1 MPRLTLFKKI
11 LIITF
16 LLSLLPLMASS
27 LILFFNLE
35 TTSARLT
42 SEIGDT
48 ADIQASESLQMR
60 ASQVAESMADFLRQC
75 ESDLIFLS
83 GSQLDQATLLN
94 FYASRRGEI
103 WYRTGSASAPL
114 EIREQVPLYRSIALI
129 DKNGR
134 EKLVIRD
141 GAVVPAIKLRNV
153 AEPAR
158 TEFLTED
165 YFIRVRTQPGKIYV
179 SHLTGFHISKQD
191 QLNGADEPEH
201 ARDGKSYQGVIRLA
215 AALFD
220 ARGTFNGVVVVSLD
234 HRHLMEF
241 TQHID
246 PGHNFSTVFPS
257 YSSGNYAFMFDD
269 EGWIIT
275 HPKYWDIRGL
285 DARGQ
290 LIPPYSAS
298 SAKSD
303 IDNGRIPFNLDHAG
317 FIHPNY
323 PLVADQVRKQK
334 AGFVDTTN
342 VGGAK
347 KIMAYAPI
355 IYDSGDYARHG
366 VFGGITIG
374 FQLDQFQDAA
384 RKGSRLINL
393 QLGEHRTRSGFI
405 LLITSILAG
414 FSAWGL
420 SRGITRPLLQLT
432 EGAHKLAEGDIRS
445 RVVATSS
452 DEIGVLGRTFN
463 FMADELETR
472 KNSLL
477 ATLDELQR
485 SRMDILEERNFKT
498 SILESISS
506 AIITISP
513 AGVLTSIN
521 GVGLSFLP
529 DTAWLGE
536 MYNNVFAE
544 WPDVSAR
551 IDTVLQSSQG
561 YGREP
566 LSRLIDGEMTYY
578 DFGLF
583 PIGADAEMGLTITL
597 RNETERE
604 RLREETIRLDRLA
617 SLGKLSA
624 GIAHEVRNPLT
635 GISLL
640 LDDLHDKP
648 GFSAEDKE
656 MLSKALSEIERVE
669 RLISALLNYSS
680 PVRTSFREGDLTQL
694 VKDIL
699 LLMRRQAEKQGVT
712 LNVSYASLPQ
722 FRFDPEKIRQAL
734 INILKN
740 ALEVLESGG
749 EISIATECRDT
760 TVTVAIHDNGP
771 GIPQQDLPLIFEPFF
786 TRKGA
791 GTGLGLSITQRII
804 EEHHGSLTVESDDS
818 TGTTF
823 RIALPFDNPAD
834 LPDGVRGQEMTV
846 DVKARKLAVVR
857 LIDNLEKGDKL

>member
-1 MPRLTLFKKI
+1 MPRLTIFTKI
-11 LIITF
+11 LVITL

-27 LILFFNLE
+27 LILLFNLE
-35 TTSARLT
+35 STSTRLT
-42 SEIGDT
+42 TEISER

-60 ASQVAESMADFLRQC
+60 ASQVAESVADFLRNC
-75 ESDLIFLS
+75 ENDLVFLS
-83 GSQLDQATLLN
+83 RSRLDEATLLN
-94 FYASRRGEI
+94 FYASRRGEV
-103 WYRTGSASAPL
+103 WRRSGSVTTPL
-114 EIREQVPLYRSIALI
+114 DIREYVPLYSSIALI

-134 EKLVIRD
+134 EKLLIRD
-141 GAVVPAIKLRNV
+141 GSVVPPVELKNV
-153 AEPAR
+153 AAPAQ
-158 TEFLTED
+158 TDFLSED
-165 YFIRVRTQPGKIYV
+165 YFTRVRTQPGKIYV
-179 SHLTGFHISKQD
+179 SHLTGFHISKQE

-201 ARDGKSYQGVIRLA
+201 AFDGKTYEGVIRFA

-220 ARGTFNGVVVVSLD
+220 ARGVFSGAVVISLD

-257 YSSGNYAFMFDD
+257 YKSGNYAFMFDD

-285 DARGQ
+285 DARGT
-290 LIPPYSAS
+290 LIPPYSSTS
-298 SAKSD
+298 SRAD
-303 IDNGRIPFNLDHAG
+303 IDSGRIPFNLDHAG

-323 PLVADQVRKQK
+323 PKVAGQVRKQQ

-355 IYDSGDYARHG
+355 MYDSGDYSRHG

-384 RKGSRLINL
+384 RKGSRLINQ
-393 QLGEHRTRSGFI
+393 QLGEHRTRSGII
-405 LLITSILAG
+405 LLITSIMAG
-414 FSAWGL
+414 FSAWTL

-432 EGAHKLAEGDIRS
+432 QSAHRLAGGDIRS
-445 RVVATSS
+445 RVVVASN
-452 DEIGVLGRTFN
+452 DEIGELGRTFN

-485 SRMDILEERNFKT
+485 SRIDILDERNFKT

-513 AGVLTSIN
+513 AGELTSVN
-521 GVGLSFLP
+521 GVGQKFLS
-529 DTAWLGE
+529 DTAAPGSRHHD
-536 MYNNVFAE
+536 VFAA
-544 WPDVSAR
+544 WPDVCSR
-551 IDTVLQSSQG
+551 IDAVLETKEG
-561 YGREP
+561 YGRVP
-566 LSRLIDGEMTYY
+566 VRRLVNGEMTYY

-583 PIGADAEMGLTITL
+583 PIGSNAEMGLTVTL

-656 MLSKALSEIERVE
+656 MLSKALQEIERVE
-669 RLISALLNYSS
+669 RLVSALLNYSA
-680 PVRTSFREGDLTQL
+680 PVRTTFREGDLTSL
-694 VKDIL
+694 IKDIL
-699 LLMRRQAEKQGVT
+699 LLMRRQAEQQGVT
-712 LNVSYASLPQ
+712 IDTAYAPLPL

-740 ALEVLESGG
+740 ALEMLENGG
-749 EISIATECRDT
+749 GITITTACSDT
-760 TVTVAIHDNGP
+760 AVTIAIHDDGP
-771 GIPQQDLPLIFEPFF
+771 GIAHQDLPLIFEPFF

-804 EEHHGSLTVESDDS
+804 EEHHGTLNVESDGKS
-818 TGTTF
+818 GTTF
-823 RIALPFDNPAD
+823 RITLPLGNQP
-834 LPDGVRGQEMTV
+834 E
-846 DVKARKLAVVR
+846 
-857 LIDNLEKGDKL
+857 

>member
-11 LIITF
+11 LVITL
-16 LLSLLPLMASS
+16 LLSLLPLIASS
-27 LILFFNLE
+27 LILFLNLE
-35 TTSARLT
+35 STITRLT
-42 SEIGDT
+42 SEIGDK
-48 ADIQASESLQMR
+48 AHIQASESLQMR
-60 ASQVAESMADFLRQC
+60 ASQVAESVADFLLQC
-75 ESDLIFLS
+75 ENDLIFLS
-83 GSQLDQATLLN
+83 RSQLDRATLLN

-103 WYRTGSASAPL
+103 WYRTGSKSAPL
-114 EIREQVPLYRSIALI
+114 EIREQVPLYCSIALI
-129 DKNGR
+129 DKTGQ

-141 GAVVPAIKLRNV
+141 SVVVPESELKNISD
-153 AEPAR
+153 PAR
-158 TEFLTED
+158 TEFLAED
-165 YFIRVRTQPGKIYV
+165 YFRRVRTQPGKIYV
-179 SHLTGFHISKQD
+179 SHVTGFHISKQD
-191 QLNGADEPEH
+191 QLNGADEPEN
-201 ARDGKSYQGVIRLA
+201 AIDGKSYQGVIRFA

-220 ARGTFNGVVVVSLD
+220 NRGAFNGMVVVSLD

-246 PGHNFSTVFPS
+246 PGHNFSTLFPS
-257 YSSGNYAFMFDD
+257 YKSGNYAFMFDD

-285 DARGQ
+285 DSSGH

-298 SAKSD
+298 SSKSD
-303 IDNGRIPFNLDHAG
+303 IDSGRIPFNLDHAG

-323 PLVADQVRKQK
+323 PRVADQIRKQK

-342 VGGAK
+342 VGGEK

-355 IYDSGDYARHG
+355 IYDSGDYSRHG
-366 VFGGITIG
+366 IFGGITIG

-384 RKGSRLINL
+384 RKGSRLVNQ
-393 QLGEHRTRSGFI
+393 QLGEHRTRSGII

-432 EGAHKLAEGDIRS
+432 EGAHKLAEGDIHS
-445 RVVATSS
+445 RVAVTST
-452 DEIGVLGRTFN
+452 DEVGELGRTFN

-477 ATLDELQR
+477 TTLDELQR
-485 SRMDILEERNFKT
+485 SRIDILDERNFKT

-513 AGVLTSIN
+513 DGVMTSIN
-521 GVGLSFLP
+521 GVGSKLFS
-529 DTAWLGE
+529 DTDCLGKE
-536 MYNNVFAE
+536 YREAFAA
-544 WPDVSAR
+544 WPDVCAR
-551 IDTVLQSSQG
+551 IETALNTKHG
-561 YGREP
+561 YGRAP
-566 LSRLIDGEMTYY
+566 LSRQIDGEMTYY
-578 DFGLF
+578 DVGLF
-583 PIGADAEMGLTITL
+583 PIGNNAEMGLTVTL

-604 RLREETIRLDRLA
+604 CLREETVRLDRLA

-648 GFSAEDKE
+648 GFSSEDKG
-656 MLSKALSEIERVE
+656 MLSRALSEIERVE

-680 PVRTSFREGDLTQL
+680 PVRTSFREGDLIQIL
-694 VKDIL
+694 KDIL
-699 LLMRRQAEKQGVT
+699 LLMQRQAEKKGITV
-712 LNVSYASLPQ
+712 NVSYAQLPQ
-722 FRFDPEKIRQAL
+722 FRFDPEKVRQAL

-749 EISIATECRDT
+749 VITISTEYNDT
-760 TVTVAIHDNGP
+760 AVTVAIHDNGP
-771 GIPQQDLPLIFEPFF
+771 GIREQDLPLIFEPFF

-804 EEHHGSLTVESDDS
+804 EEHHGTLTVESDYH

-823 RIALPFDNPAD
+823 RISLPLDNV
-834 LPDGVRGQEMTV
+834 LS
-846 DVKARKLAVVR
+846 
-857 LIDNLEKGDKL
+857 

>member
-1 MPRLTLFKKI
+1 MKYNQEIASVGAGMPRFTLFKKI
-11 LIITF
+11 LVITL
-16 LLSLLPLMASS
+16 LLSLLPLIASS

-35 TTSARLT
+35 ATSARLT

-48 ADIQASESLQMR
+48 ADIQASETLQMR
-60 ASQVAESMADFLRQC
+60 ASQVAENVADFLRQC
-75 ESDLIFLS
+75 ESDLVFLS
-83 GSQLDQATLLN
+83 RSQLDQATLLN

-103 WYRTGSASAPL
+103 WYRTGNRSAPL

-141 GAVVPAIKLRNV
+141 GVAVPAAALKNV
-153 AEPAR
+153 SQPGG
-158 TEFLTED
+158 TEFPAEE
-165 YFIRVRTQPGKIYV
+165 YFTRVRTEPGKLYV
-179 SHLTGFHISKQD
+179 SRLTGYHISKQD
-191 QLNGADEPEH
+191 QLNGANEPEY
-201 ARDGKSYQGVIRLA
+201 AFGGKSYEGVIRFA

-220 ARGTFNGVVVVSLD
+220 DRGAFNGVVVVSLD

-246 PGHNFSTVFPS
+246 PGRNFSTVFPS
-257 YSSGNYAFMFDD
+257 YKSGNYAFMFDD

-285 DARGQ
+285 DADGR
-290 LIPPYSAS
+290 LVPPYSAS
-298 SAKSD
+298 SSRAD
-303 IDNGRIPFNLDHAG
+303 IESGRIPFNLDHAG
-317 FIHPNY
+317 FIHHNY
-323 PLVADQVRKQK
+323 PKVADQVRKLA

-355 IYDSGDYARHG
+355 HYDRGAYARHG
-366 VFGGITIG
+366 IFGGITIG

-384 RKGSRLINL
+384 RKGSRLINQ
-393 QLGEHRTRSGFI
+393 QLGAHRTRSGVI
-405 LLITSILAG
+405 LLITSLLAG
-414 FSAWGL
+414 FSAWAL

-432 EGAHKLAEGDIRS
+432 EGAHKLAGGDIRS
-445 RVVATSS
+445 RVPVTSV
-452 DEIGVLGRTFN
+452 DEIGELARTFN
-463 FMADELETR
+463 FMADELEIR

-477 ATLDELQR
+477 ATLVELER
-485 SRMDILEERNFKT
+485 SRIDILDERNFKA

-513 AGVLTSIN
+513 DGHLTSIN
-521 GVGLSFLP
+521 GVGQEFLS
-529 DTAWLGE
+529 DWVSMGME
-536 MYNNVFAE
+536 YHDVFAE

-551 IDTVLQSSQG
+551 IEAVLRAKQG

-566 LSRLIDGEMTYY
+566 LVRQKDGERTYY
-578 DFGLF
+578 DIGIF
-583 PIGADAEMGLTITL
+583 PIGSGIDMGLTVTL

-604 RLREETIRLDRLA
+604 RLREETVRLDRLA

-648 GFSAEDKE
+648 GFNVEDKE
-656 MLSKALSEIERVE
+656 MLSKALAEIERVE
-669 RLISALLNYSS
+669 RLVSALLNYSS
-680 PVRTSFREGDLTQL
+680 PVRSDFREGDLITL

-699 LLMRRQAEKQGVT
+699 LLMRRQAEKQGVVM
-712 LNVSYASLPQ
+712 NFEHAPLPQ

-740 ALEVLESGG
+740 ALEVLGSGG
-749 EISIATECRDT
+749 IITITAGCHDT
-760 TVTVAIHDNGP
+760 TVTVAVHDNGP
-771 GIPQQDLPLIFEPFF
+771 GISEQDLPLIFEPFF

-791 GTGLGLSITQRII
+791 GTGLGLSITQRIV
-804 EEHHGSLTVESDDS
+804 EEHHGTLTVESNDKS
-818 TGTTF
+818 GTTF
-823 RIALPFDNPAD
+823 RIALPLDNRP
-834 LPDGVRGQEMTV
+834 V
-846 DVKARKLAVVR
+846 
-857 LIDNLEKGDKL
+857 

>member
-11 LIITF
+11 LVITL

-42 SEIGDT
+42 SEIGGT

-60 ASQVAESMADFLRQC
+60 ATQVADNVADFLSQC
-75 ESDLIFLS
+75 ENDLIFLS
-83 GSQLDQATLLN
+83 RSQLDQATLLN

-103 WYRTGSASAPL
+103 WYRTGSAPPPL
-114 EIREQVPLYRSIALI
+114 ETREQVPLYRSIALI
-129 DKNGR
+129 DKTGR

-141 GAVVPAIKLRNV
+141 GAAVPASELKDV
-153 AEPAR
+153 SDPAG
-158 TEFLTED
+158 TKFLTED
-165 YFIRVRTQPGKIYV
+165 YFTRVRMQPGKIYV

-201 ARDGKSYQGVIRLA
+201 ALDGKSYQGVIRFA

-220 ARGTFNGVVVVSLD
+220 ARGSFNGVVVVSLD

-246 PGHNFSTVFPS
+246 PGHNFYTVFPS
-257 YSSGNYAFMFDD
+257 YKSGNYAFMFDD
-269 EGWIIT
+269 GGWIIT

-285 DARGQ
+285 DAGGK
-290 LIPPYSAS
+290 LIPPYSES
-298 SAKSD
+298 SRKSD
-303 IDNGRIPFNLDHAG
+303 IDSGRIPFNLDHAG
-317 FIHPNY
+317 FVHANY
-323 PLVADQVRKQK
+323 PRVADQVRKLK

-374 FQLDQFQDAA
+374 FQLNQFQDTA
-384 RKGSRLINL
+384 RKGSRLINQ
-393 QLGEHRTRSGFI
+393 QLGKHRTRSGVI
-405 LLITSILAG
+405 LLITALLAG

-432 EGAHKLAEGDIRS
+432 EGAHKLAGGDIRS
-445 RVVATSS
+445 RVPVTST
-452 DEIGVLGRTFN
+452 DEIGELGRTFN

-477 ATLDELQR
+477 ATLDQLQR
-485 SRMDILEERNFKT
+485 SQIDILDERNFKT

-513 AGVLTSIN
+513 AGILTSVN
-521 GVGLSFLP
+521 GVGLKLLS
-529 DTAWLGE
+529 DADCLGRE
-536 MYNNVFAE
+536 YHEAFAA
-544 WPDVSAR
+544 WPDVCAR
-551 IDTVLQSSQG
+551 IEVVLQSKQG

-566 LSRLIDGEMTYY
+566 LSRQIEGEMTYY
-578 DFGLF
+578 DIGLF
-583 PIGADAEMGLTITL
+583 PIGTDAERGLTVTL

-604 RLREETIRLDRLA
+604 CLREETVRLDRLA

-648 GFSAEDKE
+648 GFNAEDKE

-680 PVRTSFREGDLTQL
+680 PVRTAFRDGDLTQIL
-694 VKDIL
+694 KDIL
-699 LLMRRQAEKQGVT
+699 LLMRREAEKRGVAM
-712 LNVSYASLPQ
+712 NVSYVPLPQ

-740 ALEVLESGG
+740 ALEVLDSGG
-749 EISIATECRDT
+749 VVTIVTGCSDT
-760 TVTVAIHDNGP
+760 TVTVAIHDNGT
-771 GIPQQDLPLIFEPFF
+771 GIDPQDLPLIFEPFF

-804 EEHHGSLTVESDDS
+804 EEHHGTLTVESDGS
-818 TGTTF
+818 SGTTF
-823 RIALPFDNPAD
+823 RIALPLDN
-834 LPDGVRGQEMTV
+834 QHQNTV
-846 DVKARKLAVVR
+846 TAA
-857 LIDNLEKGDKL
+857 

>member
-1 MPRLTLFKKI
+1 MTRPTLFKKI
-11 LIITF
+11 LVITL
-16 LLSLLPLMASS
+16 LLSLLPLIASS

-35 TTSARLT
+35 STSARLT
-42 SEIGDT
+42 SEIGGT

-60 ASQVAESMADFLRQC
+60 ATQVAENVADFLRQC

-83 GSQLDQATLLN
+83 SSQLDRATLLN
-94 FYASRRGEI
+94 FYASRRGDV
-103 WYRTGSASAPL
+103 WYRTGSSSTPL
-114 EIREQVPLYRSIALI
+114 ETREQVPLYRSIALI

-134 EKLVIRD
+134 EKLVIKS
-141 GAVVPAIKLRNV
+141 GAFVPAAELRDV
-153 AEPAR
+153 SDPAR

-165 YFIRVRTQPGKIYV
+165 YFTRVRTQPGKIYV
-179 SHLTGFHISKQD
+179 SHLTGFHVSKQD

-201 ARDGKSYQGVIRLA
+201 ALDGKSYQGVIRFA

-220 ARGTFNGVVVVSLD
+220 ARGSFNGVVVVSLD

-246 PGHNFSTVFPS
+246 PGRNFSTLFPS
-257 YSSGNYAFMFDD
+257 YKSGNYAFMFDD

-285 DARGQ
+285 DVHGR
-290 LIPPYSAS
+290 LIQPYSETS
-298 SAKSD
+298 SKPD
-303 IDNGRIPFNLDHAG
+303 IESGRIPFNLDHAG

-323 PLVADQVRKQK
+323 PRVAHQVRKRTS
-334 AGFVDTTN
+334 GFVDTTN

-355 IYDSGDYARHG
+355 LYNSGDYARHG

-384 RKGSRLINL
+384 RKGSRLINQ
-393 QLGEHRTRSGFI
+393 QLGEHRTRSGII

-414 FSAWGL
+414 FSAWTL
-420 SRGITRPLLQLT
+420 SRGITHPLLQLT
-432 EGAHKLAEGDIRS
+432 ESAKKLAGGDIGS
-445 RVVATSS
+445 RVDVTSD
-452 DEIGVLGRTFN
+452 DEIGELGRTFN

-477 ATLDELQR
+477 STLDQLQR
-485 SRMDILEERNFKT
+485 SRIDILDERNFKA

-513 AGVLTSIN
+513 AGLLTSIN
-521 GVGLSFLP
+521 GVGQKFLS
-529 DTAWLGE
+529 DRVSLGME
-536 MYNNVFAE
+536 YHEVFAA

-551 IDTVLQSSQG
+551 IEAVLHAKQG

-566 LSRLIDGEMTYY
+566 LSRQIDGEISYY
-578 DFGLF
+578 DVGLF
-583 PIGADAEMGLTITL
+583 PIGTDAEMGLTVTL

-604 RLREETIRLDRLA
+604 RLREETVRLDRLA

-648 GFSAEDKE
+648 GFNANDKE
-656 MLSKALSEIERVE
+656 MLSKALAEIERVE
-669 RLISALLNYSS
+669 RLVSALLNYSS
-680 PVRTSFREGDLTQL
+680 PVRTAFREGDLTQL
-694 VKDIL
+694 VNDIL

-712 LNVSYASLPQ
+712 LDVSGGPLPQ

-749 EISIATECRDT
+749 IITITTGCSDT
-760 TVTVAIHDNGP
+760 TVTIIIHDNGH

-804 EEHHGSLTVESDDS
+804 EEHHGILTVESDS
-818 TGTTF
+818 YNGTTF
-823 RIALPFDNPAD
+823 RITLPLDNR
-834 LPDGVRGQEMTV
+834 PD
-846 DVKARKLAVVR
+846 
-857 LIDNLEKGDKL
+857 

>member
-11 LIITF
+11 LVITL

-27 LILFFNLE
+27 LILFLNFE
-35 TTSARLT
+35 TTSTRLT

-48 ADIQASESLQMR
+48 AYMQASESLQMR

-75 ESDLIFLS
+75 ESDLVFLS
-83 GSQLDQATLLN
+83 RSQLDQVTLLN
-94 FYASRRGEI
+94 FYDSRRGEI
-103 WYRTGSASAPL
+103 WYRDGSRATTP
-114 EIREQVPLYRSIALI
+114 ETRELVPLYRSIAMV
-129 DKNGR
+129 DRNGM

-141 GAVVPAIKLRNV
+141 GAIVPAKELRNV
-153 AEPAR
+153 ADPAR

-165 YFIRVRTQPGKIYV
+165 YFSRVRSQPGKIYV

-201 ARDGKSYQGVIRLA
+201 AVAGKSYRGIIRFA

-220 ARGTFNGVVVVSLD
+220 ARGSFNGMVVISLD

-246 PGHNFSTVFPS
+246 PGHNFYTPFPS
-257 YSSGNYAFMFDD
+257 YKSGNYAFMFDD

-285 DARGQ
+285 DAGGR
-290 LIPPYSAS
+290 LTPPYAKT

-303 IDNGRIPFNLDHAG
+303 IESGRIPFNLDYAG

-323 PLVADQVRKQK
+323 PRVANQVRKRNT
-334 AGFVDTTN
+334 GFVDTTN

-355 IYDSGDYARHG
+355 IYDSGDYSRHG

-384 RKGSRLINL
+384 RKGSRLINQ
-393 QLGEHRTRSGFI
+393 QLGEHRTRSGVI
-405 LLITSILAG
+405 LLITSLLAAL
-414 FSAWGL
+414 SAWGL

-432 EGAHKLAEGDIRS
+432 EGAHKLAGGDISS
-445 RVVATSS
+445 RVPVTSS
-452 DEIGVLGRTFN
+452 DEIGELGRTFN
-463 FMADELETR
+463 FMADELEIR

-485 SRMDILEERNFKT
+485 SRVDILDERNFKT

-513 AGVLTSIN
+513 AGRLTSVN
-521 GVGLSFLP
+521 GVGQQYLS
-529 DTAWLGE
+529 DAVSLGME
-536 MYNNVFAE
+536 YHEVFAA
-544 WPDVSAR
+544 WPDVCAR
-551 IDTVLQSSQG
+551 IEAVLQSKHG

-566 LSRLIDGEMTYY
+566 LNRQINGESTYY
-578 DFGLF
+578 DVGIF
-583 PIGADAEMGLTITL
+583 PIGADDEMGLTVTL

-604 RLREETIRLDRLA
+604 HLREETVRLDRLA

-648 GFSAEDKE
+648 GFSAGDKE

-680 PVRTSFREGDLTQL
+680 PVRTAFREGDLTQIL
-694 VKDIL
+694 KDIL
-699 LLMRRQAEKQGVT
+699 LLMRRQAEKQGVD
-712 LNVSYASLPQ
+712 LKVSYAELPK

-740 ALEVLESGG
+740 ALEVLDSGG
-749 EISIATECRDT
+749 IITITTGCHDK
-760 TVTVAIHDNGP
+760 TVTVSIHDNGP
-771 GIPQQDLPLIFEPFF
+771 GIPQKDLPLIFEPYF

-804 EEHHGSLTVESDDS
+804 EEHHGTLFVESDS
-818 TGTTF
+818 LAGTTF
-823 RIALPFDNPAD
+823 RIALPLDNRP
-834 LPDGVRGQEMTV
+834 V
-846 DVKARKLAVVR
+846 
-857 LIDNLEKGDKL
+857 

>member
-11 LIITF
+11 LVITL
-16 LLSLLPLMASS
+16 LLSLIPLMASS

-35 TTSARLT
+35 ATGARLT
-42 SEIGDT
+42 SEISDT

-60 ASQVAESMADFLRQC
+60 AAQVAEGVADFLRSC

-83 GSQLDQATLLN
+83 RSQMDQATLLN
-94 FYASRRGEI
+94 FYSSRRGEI
-103 WYRTGSASAPL
+103 WHKTGTASAPV
-114 EIREQVPLYRSIALI
+114 ETREYVPLYRSIALI
-129 DKNGR
+129 DKHGW
-134 EKLVIRD
+134 ESLVIRD
-141 GAVVPAIKLRNV
+141 GATVPAAELRNV
-153 AEPAR
+153 SDPAR

-165 YFIRVRTQPGKIYV
+165 YFTRVRTQQGKIYV
-179 SHLTGFHISKQD
+179 SHLTGFHVSMQE
-191 QLNGADEPEH
+191 QLNGAGDPEH
-201 ARDGKSYQGVIRLA
+201 AFEGKSYQGVIRFA

-234 HRHLMEF
+234 HRHLMEY

-257 YSSGNYAFMFDD
+257 YKSGNYAFMFDD

-285 DARGQ
+285 DSAGN
-290 LIPPYSAS
+290 LIPPYSKNS
-298 SAKSD
+298 LESD
-303 IDNGRIPFNLDHAG
+303 IASGRIPFNLDHAG
-317 FIHPNY
+317 FIDPNY
-323 PLVADQVRKQK
+323 PKAADEVRKQK

-355 IYDSGDYARHG
+355 MYNSGDYSLHG

-374 FQLDQFQDAA
+374 YQLDQFQDAA

-393 QLGEHRTRSGFI
+393 QLGEHRKRSGFI

-420 SRGITRPLLQLT
+420 SRGITSPLLQLT
-432 EGAHKLAEGDIRS
+432 ESARKLAAGDIHS
-445 RVVATSS
+445 RVTVTSA
-452 DEIGVLGRTFN
+452 DEIGELGRTFN
-463 FMADELETR
+463 VMADELETR
-472 KNSLL
+472 KNNLL
-477 ATLDELQR
+477 ATLDELKR
-485 SRMDILEERNFKT
+485 SRSDIIDERNFKT
-498 SILESISS
+498 GVLESITS
-506 AIITISP
+506 AIFTISP
-513 AGVLTSIN
+513 EGYLTSIN
-521 GVGLSFLP
+521 AVGRILISDSTCF
-529 DTAWLGE
+529 DKE
-536 MYNNVFAE
+536 YHEVFAE
-544 WPDVSAR
+544 WPDVCNQ
-551 IDTVLQSSQG
+551 IDMALGMTTG
-561 YGREP
+561 YGRFFIIRQSNGKTE
-566 LSRLIDGEMTYY
+566 YY

-583 PIGADAEMGLTITL
+583 PIGTDAEMGLTITL

-604 RLREETIRLDRLA
+604 TLREETIRLDRLA

-648 GFSAEDKE
+648 GFSAEDRE

-680 PVRTSFREGDLTQL
+680 PVRTTFREGDLTL
-694 VKDIL
+694 VLKDIL
-699 LLMRRQAEKQGVT
+699 LFMRRHAEEQGVT
-712 LNVSYASLPQ
+712 MKVSYAPLPQ
-722 FRFDPEKIRQAL
+722 FRFDPEKIRQAV

-749 EISIATECRDT
+749 VITIATGCHDT
-760 TVTVAIHDNGP
+760 TVTIAINDNGP
-771 GIPQQDLPLIFEPFF
+771 GIREQDLPLIFEPFF

-804 EEHHGSLTVESDDS
+804 EEHRGTLTVESDGT

-823 RIALPFDNPAD
+823 RITLP
-834 LPDGVRGQEMTV
+834 
-846 DVKARKLAVVR
+846 
-857 LIDNLEKGDKL
+857 LEITSS

>member
-1 MPRLTLFKKI
+1 MPRSTLFKKI
-11 LIITF
+11 LVITL

-35 TTSARLT
+35 STSARLT
-42 SEIGDT
+42 SDIGDR

-60 ASQVAESMADFLRQC
+60 ASQVAENVADFLRNC
-75 ESDLIFLS
+75 ENDLIFLS
-83 GSQLDQATLLN
+83 RSQLDQATLLN

-114 EIREQVPLYRSIALI
+114 EIREQLPLYRSIALI

-141 GAVVPAIKLRNV
+141 GAVAPAAELRNV
-153 AEPAR
+153 SNPAR

-165 YFIRVRTQPGKIYV
+165 YFTRVRTQPGKIFV
-179 SHLTGFHISKQD
+179 SHLTGFHVSKQD

-201 ARDGKSYQGVIRLA
+201 SFDGKSYQGVIRFA

-220 ARGTFNGVVVVSLD
+220 VRGTFNGVVVVSLD

-246 PGHNFSTVFPS
+246 PGHSFSTLFPS
-257 YSSGNYAFMFDD
+257 YKSGNYAFMFDD

-285 DARGQ
+285 DAHGK
-290 LIPPYSAS
+290 LIPPYSDS
-298 SAKSD
+298 SLKSD
-303 IDNGRIPFNLDHAG
+303 VESGRIPFNLDHAG

-323 PLVADQVRKQK
+323 PRVAEMVKK
-334 AGFVDTTN
+334 KHGGFVDTTN

-355 IYDSGDYARHG
+355 LYDSGDYARHG

-374 FQLDQFQDAA
+374 SRLDQFQDSA
-384 RKGSRLINL
+384 RTGSRLINQ
-393 QLGEHRTRSGFI
+393 QLGEHRSRSGVI

-414 FSAWGL
+414 LSAWGL

-432 EGAHKLAEGDIRS
+432 EGAHKLAGGDISS
-445 RVVATSS
+445 RVTITAT
-452 DEIGVLGRTFN
+452 DEIGELGRTFN

-477 ATLDELQR
+477 TTLDELQR
-485 SRMDILEERNFKT
+485 SRIDILKERNFKT
-498 SILESISS
+498 SVLESISS

-521 GVGLSFLP
+521 GVGQQFLS
-529 DTAWLGE
+529 DTASLGTE
-536 MYNNVFAE
+536 YHQLFAA
-544 WPDVSAR
+544 WPDVCTR
-551 IDTVLQSSQG
+551 IDKVLRSKTG
-561 YGREP
+561 YGRVP
-566 LSRLIDGEMTYY
+566 ITRQIDGEMTYY

-583 PIGADAEMGLTITL
+583 PIGSDAGMGLTVTL

-604 RLREETIRLDRLA
+604 RLREETVRLDRLA

-648 GFSAEDKE
+648 GFCAEDKE
-656 MLSKALSEIERVE
+656 MLSRALSEIERVE
-669 RLISALLNYSS
+669 RLISALLNYST
-680 PVRTSFREGDLTQL
+680 PVRTAFREGDLTGL
-694 VKDIL
+694 LNDIL
-699 LLMRRQAEKQGVT
+699 LLMRRQAEKQGVI
-712 LNVSYASLPQ
+712 LNVAAAALPQ
-722 FRFDPEKIRQAL
+722 FSFDPEKIRQAV

-740 ALEVLESGG
+740 ALEVLEPGG
-749 EISIATECRDT
+749 VITITTECSDAA
-760 TVTVAIHDNGP
+760 VTLAIHDNGP
-771 GIPQQDLPLIFEPFF
+771 GIQQQDLPLIFEPFF

-791 GTGLGLSITQRII
+791 GTGLGLSITQNII
-804 EEHHGSLTVESDDS
+804 EEHHGSLTVESDGT
-818 TGTTF
+818 TGSTF
-823 RIALPFDNPAD
+823 RITLPRDN
-834 LPDGVRGQEMTV
+834 RQ
-846 DVKARKLAVVR
+846 
-857 LIDNLEKGDKL
+857 N

>member
-11 LIITF
+11 LIMTL
-16 LLSLLPLMASS
+16 LLSLLPLIASS

-35 TTSARLT
+35 KTSARLT
-42 SEIGDT
+42 SEIGGT
-48 ADIQASESLQMR
+48 ADMQASESLQMR
-60 ASQVAESMADFLRQC
+60 ASQVAENVADFLRQC

-83 GSQLDQATLLN
+83 RSQLDQATLLN

-103 WYRTGSASAPL
+103 WFRSGSAAAPH

-129 DKNGR
+129 DKYGQ
-134 EKLVIRD
+134 EKMVIKD
-141 GAVVPAIKLRNV
+141 SAVLPTAELKNV
-153 AEPAR
+153 ANPAG

-165 YFIRVRTQPGKIYV
+165 YFSKVRSQPGKIYV
-179 SHLTGFHISKQD
+179 SRLTGFHISKQD

-201 ARDGKSYQGVIRLA
+201 ALDGKTYQGVIRFA

-220 ARGTFNGVVVVSLD
+220 ARGSFNGVVVVSLD

-257 YSSGNYAFMFDD
+257 YKSGNYSFMFDD

-285 DARGQ
+285 DSYGH
-290 LIPPYSAS
+290 LIPPYSKS
-298 SAKSD
+298 STEAD
-303 IDNGRIPFNLDHAG
+303 INSGRIPYNLDHAG

-323 PLVADQVRKQK
+323 PRVADEVRKQK
-334 AGFVDTTN
+334 SGFVDATN

-374 FQLDQFQDAA
+374 FQLNQFQDVA

-393 QLGEHRTRSGFI
+393 QLGQHRKRSGII
-405 LLITSILAG
+405 LLITSLLAG
-414 FSAWGL
+414 LSAWGL

-432 EGAHKLAEGDIRS
+432 EGAHKLAEGDAHS
-445 RVVATSS
+445 RVAVTSG
-452 DEIGVLGRTFN
+452 DEVGELGRTFN
-463 FMADELETR
+463 VMADELETR

-485 SRMDILEERNFKT
+485 SRIDILAERNFKT
-498 SILESISS
+498 SVLESISS

-513 AGVLTSIN
+513 TGALTSIN
-521 GVGLSFLP
+521 GVGLKFLS
-529 DTAWLGE
+529 DAATLGME
-536 MYNNVFAE
+536 YHDLFSA
-544 WPDVSAR
+544 WPDVCERVETAL
-551 IDTVLQSSQG
+551 TTQQG
-561 YGREP
+561 YGRKP
-566 LSRLIDGEMTYY
+566 LVRQMDGETTYY

-583 PIGADAEMGLTITL
+583 PIGSGGEMGVTVTL

-648 GFSAEDKE
+648 GFSPEDKD
-656 MLSKALSEIERVE
+656 MLSRALAEIERVE

-680 PVRTSFREGDLTQL
+680 PVRTAFREGDLTQIL
-694 VKDIL
+694 KDIL
-699 LLMRRQAEKQGVT
+699 LLMRRQAEKQGVV
-712 LNVSYASLPQ
+712 LNVSLEPLPH

-749 EISIATECRDT
+749 IITITTEYHT
-760 TVTVAIHDNGP
+760 TAVMVAISDNGP
-771 GIPQQDLPLIFEPFF
+771 GIPPEDLPLIFEPFF

-804 EEHHGSLTVESDDS
+804 EEHHGALNVESDGS

-823 RIALPFDNPAD
+823 RINLPLDNRPA
-834 LPDGVRGQEMTV
+834 
-846 DVKARKLAVVR
+846 
-857 LIDNLEKGDKL
+857 

>member
-1 MPRLTLFKKI
+1 MPRLTLFKKF
-11 LIITF
+11 LVITL
-16 LLSLLPLMASS
+16 LLSLLPLIASS

-35 TTSARLT
+35 STSARLT
-42 SEIGDT
+42 SEIGGT

-60 ASQVAESMADFLRQC
+60 ATQVAKSMADFLRQC

-83 GSQLDQATLLN
+83 SSQLDQATLLN

-103 WYRTGSASAPL
+103 WYRTGSSSPPHEA
-114 EIREQVPLYRSIALI
+114 REQVPLYRSVALI
-129 DKNGR
+129 DKHGR

-141 GAVVPAIKLRNV
+141 GAVVPAAELRDV
-153 AEPAR
+153 SDPSR

-165 YFIRVRTQPGKIYV
+165 YFTRVRTQPGKIYV
-179 SHLTGFHISKQD
+179 SRLTGFHISKQE

-201 ARDGKSYQGVIRLA
+201 ALDGKSYQGVIRFA

-220 ARGTFNGVVVVSLD
+220 ARGSFNGVVVISLD

-257 YSSGNYAFMFDD
+257 YKSGNYAFMFDD

-285 DARGQ
+285 DSRGR
-290 LIPPYSAS
+290 LIPPYSKS
-298 SAKSD
+298 SSQSD
-303 IDNGRIPFNLDHAG
+303 IDSGRIPFNLDHAG

-323 PLVADQVRKQK
+323 PRVADQVRKQK

-342 VGGAK
+342 VGGAR
-347 KIMAYAPI
+347 KIMAFAPI
-355 IYDSGDYARHG
+355 IYDRGDYARHG

-384 RKGSRLINL
+384 RKGSRLIDQ
-393 QLGEHRTRSGFI
+393 QLGEHRSRSAFI
-405 LLITSILAG
+405 LLVTSLLAG
-414 FSAWGL
+414 ISAWGL

-432 EGAHKLAEGDIRS
+432 EGAQKLAGGDIRC
-445 RVVATSS
+445 RVPVTTA
-452 DEIGVLGRTFN
+452 DEIGELTRTFN

-472 KNSLL
+472 KNNLL
-477 ATLDELQR
+477 ATLDQLQR
-485 SRMDILEERNFKT
+485 SRIDILEERNFKT
-498 SILESISS
+498 SVLESISS

-521 GVGLSFLP
+521 GVGQKYLSE
-529 DTAWLGE
+529 DVCLGME
-536 MYNNVFAE
+536 YHEVFAA
-544 WPDVSAR
+544 WPDVCSR
-551 IDTVLQSSQG
+551 IEVVLQSRRG

-566 LSRLIDGEMTYY
+566 LNRQIDGEMTYY

-583 PIGADAEMGLTITL
+583 PIGTDAEMGLTVTL

-604 RLREETIRLDRLA
+604 RLREETVRLDRLA

-648 GFSAEDKE
+648 GFSVEEKE

-680 PVRTSFREGDLTQL
+680 PVRTAFRDGDLTGI
-694 VKDIL
+694 VKDVL
-699 LLMRRQAEKQGVT
+699 LMMRRQAEKQGVV
-712 LNVSYASLPQ
+712 LNVTYGPLPE

-740 ALEVLESGG
+740 ALEVLEAGG
-749 EISIATECRDT
+749 IITIATGCNDT
-760 TVTVAIHDNGP
+760 TVTVAITDNGP
-771 GIPQQDLPLIFEPFF
+771 GIRQQDLPLIFEPFF

-804 EEHHGSLTVESDDS
+804 EEHHGTLTVDSDGK

-823 RIALPFDNPAD
+823 RIALPLDNRSA
-834 LPDGVRGQEMTV
+834 
-846 DVKARKLAVVR
+846 
-857 LIDNLEKGDKL
+857 

>member
-11 LIITF
+11 LVITL
-16 LLSLLPLMASS
+16 LLSLIPLMASS
-27 LILFFNLE
+27 LILFLNLE
-35 TTSARLT
+35 ATSARLT

-48 ADIQASESLQMR
+48 AYIQASESLQMR
-60 ASQVAESMADFLRQC
+60 ASQVAESVADFLRQC
-75 ESDLIFLS
+75 ESDLVFLS
-83 GSQLDQATLLN
+83 RSQLDQTTLHN
-94 FYASRRGEI
+94 FYDSRRGEI
-103 WYRTGSASAPL
+103 WYRGGSSAAMP
-114 EIREQVPLYRSIALI
+114 ETRELVPLYRSIAII
-129 DKNGR
+129 DKQGG

-141 GAVVPAIKLRNV
+141 GTIVPATELRNV
-153 AEPAR
+153 ADPAR

-165 YFIRVRTQPGKIYV
+165 YFSRVRSQPGKIYI

-191 QLNGADEPEH
+191 QLNNADEPEH
-201 ARDGKSYQGVIRLA
+201 AVGGKSYRGIIRFA

-220 ARGTFNGVVVVSLD
+220 ARGDFNGIVVMSLD

-246 PGHNFSTVFPS
+246 PGHNFSTPFPS
-257 YSSGNYAFMFDD
+257 YKSGNYAFMFDD

-285 DARGQ
+285 DANGR
-290 LIPPYSAS
+290 LIPPYTRT
-298 SAKSD
+298 SAKAD
-303 IDNGRIPFNLDHAG
+303 IESGRIPFNLDHAG

-323 PLVADQVRKQK
+323 PRVADQVRKRT

-342 VGGAK
+342 VGGAR

-355 IYDSGDYARHG
+355 IYDSGDYSRHG

-384 RKGSRLINL
+384 RQGSRLINQ
-393 QLGEHRTRSGFI
+393 QLGEHRTRSGII
-405 LLITSILAG
+405 LLITSLLAAL
-414 FSAWGL
+414 SAWRL

-432 EGAHKLAEGDIRS
+432 EGAHKLAGGDISS
-445 RVVATSS
+445 RVPVTSA
-452 DEIGVLGRTFN
+452 DEIGELGRTFN
-463 FMADELETR
+463 FMADELEIR

-485 SRMDILEERNFKT
+485 SRVDILDERNFKT

-506 AIITISP
+506 AIMTISP
-513 AGVLTSIN
+513 AGTLTSIN
-521 GVGLSFLP
+521 GAGQQYLSDAVFL
-529 DTAWLGE
+529 GME
-536 MYNNVFAE
+536 YHEVFAA
-544 WPDVSAR
+544 WPDVCAR
-551 IDTVLQSSQG
+551 IEAALLSKRG

-566 LSRLIDGEMTYY
+566 LNRQIDGESTYY
-578 DFGLF
+578 DVGIF
-583 PIGADAEMGLTITL
+583 PIGTDAEMGLTVTL

-604 RLREETIRLDRLA
+604 HLREETVRLDRLA

-648 GFSAEDKE
+648 GFSASDKE

-680 PVRTSFREGDLTQL
+680 PVRTTFREGDLTQIL
-694 VKDIL
+694 KDIL
-699 LLMRRQAEKQGVT
+699 LLMRRQAEKQGVD
-712 LNVSYASLPQ
+712 LKVSYAELPQ

-740 ALEVLESGG
+740 ALEVLDSGG
-749 EISIATECRDT
+749 TITITTGCHDK
-760 TVTVAIHDNGP
+760 TVTVSIHDNGP
-771 GIPQQDLPLIFEPFF
+771 GIEQQDLPLIFEPYF

-804 EEHHGSLTVESDDS
+804 AEHHGTLTVESDS
-818 TGTTF
+818 LTGTTF
-823 RIALPFDNPAD
+823 RITLPLLNQ
-834 LPDGVRGQEMTV
+834 LTV
-846 DVKARKLAVVR
+846 TAA
-857 LIDNLEKGDKL
+857 

>member
-11 LIITF
+11 LVITL

-35 TTSARLT
+35 STSARLT
-42 SEIGDT
+42 SEIGGT
-48 ADIQASESLQMR
+48 ADTQASESLQMR
-60 ASQVAESMADFLRQC
+60 ATQVAESMADFLRHC
-75 ESDLIFLS
+75 ENDLIFLS
-83 GSQLDQATLLN
+83 GSQLDQSTLLN

-129 DKNGR
+129 DKHGR
-134 EKLVIRD
+134 EQLVIRD
-141 GAVVPAIKLRNV
+141 GAVVPAAELKNV
-153 AEPAR
+153 SVPAR
-158 TEFLTED
+158 TKFLTED
-165 YFIRVRTQPGKIYV
+165 YFTRVRTRPGKVYV

-191 QLNGADEPEH
+191 QLNGADEPEY
-201 ARDGKSYQGVIRLA
+201 AFDGKSYQGVIRLA

-220 ARGTFNGVVVVSLD
+220 ARGFFNGVVVVSLD

-257 YSSGNYAFMFDD
+257 YKSGNYAFMFDD

-285 DARGQ
+285 DASGH
-290 LIPPYSAS
+290 LIPPYSKNS
-298 SAKSD
+298 VKSD
-303 IDNGRIPFNLDHAG
+303 IESGRIPFNLDHAG

-342 VGGAK
+342 VGGAR

-355 IYDSGDYARHG
+355 IFDSGDYERYG

-393 QLGEHRTRSGFI
+393 QLGEHRTRSGVI
-405 LLITSILAG
+405 LLITSLLAG
-414 FSAWGL
+414 FSAWRL

-432 EGAHKLAEGDIRS
+432 EGAHKLAEGDIHS
-445 RVVATSS
+445 RVAITSA
-452 DEIGVLGRTFN
+452 DEIGELGRTFN

-472 KNSLL
+472 KTSLL
-477 ATLDELQR
+477 ATLEELQR
-485 SRMDILEERNFKT
+485 SRIDILDERNFKT

-513 AGVLTSIN
+513 TGVLTSIN
-521 GVGLSFLP
+521 GVGLSFLSC
-529 DTAWLGE
+529 TVCLGE
-536 MYNNVFAE
+536 IYTDVFAA
-544 WPDVSAR
+544 WPDVTSR
-551 IDTVLQSSQG
+551 IDTVLRTNQG

-583 PIGADAEMGLTITL
+583 PIGSDAEMGLTVTL

-648 GFSAEDKE
+648 GFNAEDKE

-669 RLISALLNYSS
+669 RLISALLSYSS
-680 PVRTSFREGDLTQL
+680 PVRTAFREGDLTQVL
-694 VKDIL
+694 KDIL
-699 LLMRRQAEKQGVT
+699 LFMRRQAEKQGVT
-712 LNVSYASLPQ
+712 LTVSYAPLPQ

-749 EISIATECRDT
+749 VINVVTECHDT
-760 TVTVAIHDNGP
+760 TVTVAINDNGP
-771 GIPQQDLPLIFEPFF
+771 GICEQDLPLIFEPFF

-804 EEHHGSLTVESDDS
+804 EEHHGLLTVESDGLS
-818 TGTTF
+818 GTTF
-823 RIALPFDNPAD
+823 RITLPLDNSPA
-834 LPDGVRGQEMTV
+834 
-846 DVKARKLAVVR
+846 
-857 LIDNLEKGDKL
+857 

>member
-11 LIITF
+11 LVITL
-16 LLSLLPLMASS
+16 LLSLLPLLASS

-35 TTSARLT
+35 STSARLT
-42 SEIGDT
+42 SEIGGT

-60 ASQVAESMADFLRQC
+60 ATQVAESVADFLRQC

-83 GSQLDQATLLN
+83 GSQLDQTTLLN

-114 EIREQVPLYRSIALI
+114 ELREHVPLYRSIAMI

-141 GAVVPAIKLRNV
+141 GAVVPAAELRNV
-153 AEPAR
+153 ADPAR

-165 YFIRVRTQPGKIYV
+165 YFTRVRTQPGKIYI
-179 SHLTGFHISKQD
+179 SHLTGFHLSKQD

-201 ARDGKSYQGVIRLA
+201 AYNGKSYQGVIRLA

-220 ARGTFNGVVVVSLD
+220 SRGMFNGVAVVSLD

-285 DARGQ
+285 DAAGR
-290 LIPPYSAS
+290 LTPPYAKTSA
-298 SAKSD
+298 ASD
-303 IDNGRIPFNLDHAG
+303 IESGRIPFNLDHAG

-323 PLVADQVRKQK
+323 PRVAEQVRSQK

-355 IYDSGDYARHG
+355 LFDSGDYARHG

-384 RKGSRLINL
+384 RKGSRLINQ
-393 QLGEHRTRSGFI
+393 QLGEHRKRSGVI
-405 LLITSILAG
+405 LLITSVLAG
-414 FSAWGL
+414 ISAWRL

-432 EGAHKLAEGDIRS
+432 EGANKLAEGDIHS
-445 RVVATSS
+445 RVVATSY
-452 DEIGVLGRTFN
+452 DEIGELGRTFN
-463 FMADELETR
+463 VMADELETR
-472 KNSLL
+472 KNSLM

-485 SRMDILEERNFKT
+485 SRMDILDERNFKT

-521 GVGLSFLP
+521 GVGQAYLANSVSIG
-529 DTAWLGE
+529 D
-536 MYNNVFAE
+536 MYYKVFAQ
-544 WPDVSAR
+544 WPDVSER
-551 IDTVLQSSQG
+551 IRTALRDKAG
-561 YGREP
+561 YGRKP
-566 LSRLIDGEMTYY
+566 LNRLIDGEMTFY

-583 PIGADAEMGLTITL
+583 PIGADAERGLTVTL

-640 LDDLHDKP
+640 LDDLHDRP
-648 GFSAEDKE
+648 GFNAEDKE

-669 RLISALLNYSS
+669 RLISALLSYSS
-680 PVRTSFREGDLTQL
+680 PVRSDFREWDLTQ
-694 VKDIL
+694 VIKDIL
-699 LLMRRQAEKQGVT
+699 LFMRRQAEKQGVILT
-712 LNVSYASLPQ
+712 VSYGPLPQ

-740 ALEVLESGG
+740 ALEALESGG
-749 EISIATECRDT
+749 EITITTELLDAG
-760 TVTVAIHDNGP
+760 VVIIIHDNGP
-771 GIPQQDLPLIFEPFF
+771 GISQNDLPLIFEPFF

-791 GTGLGLSITQRII
+791 GTGLGLSTTQRII
-804 EEHHGSLTVESDDS
+804 DEHHGSLTAESS
-818 TGTTF
+818 GPGGTTF
-823 RIALPFDNPAD
+823 RITLPLAHPASD
-834 LPDGVRGQEMTV
+834 
-846 DVKARKLAVVR
+846 
-857 LIDNLEKGDKL
+857 IN

>member
-11 LIITF
+11 LVITL
-16 LLSLLPLMASS
+16 LLSLLPLIASS

-35 TTSARLT
+35 STSARLT
-42 SEIGDT
+42 SEISDT

-60 ASQVAESMADFLRQC
+60 ATQVAESVADFLHQC

-83 GSQLDQATLLN
+83 RSQLDQATLLN
-94 FYASRRGEI
+94 FYASRRGDT
-103 WYRTGSASAPL
+103 WNRTGSATAPF
-114 EIREQVPLYRSIALI
+114 ETREQVPLYRSIALI
-129 DKNGR
+129 DKHGLER
-134 EKLVIRD
+134 LVIRD
-141 GAVVPAIKLRNV
+141 GVAVPAAKLRNV
-153 AEPAR
+153 ADPAR

-165 YFIRVRTQPGKIYV
+165 YFNRVRTQPGKLYV
-179 SHLTGFHISKQD
+179 SHLTGFHISKQE

-201 ARDGKSYQGVIRLA
+201 ALDSKTYQGVIRFA

-220 ARGTFNGVVVVSLD
+220 SRGSFNGVVVISLD

-246 PGHNFSTVFPS
+246 PGRNFSTVFPS
-257 YSSGNYAFMFDD
+257 YKSGNYAFMFDD

-285 DARGQ
+285 DTRGR
-290 LIPPYSAS
+290 LVPPYSAS
-298 SAKSD
+298 STKAD
-303 IDNGRIPFNLDHAG
+303 IDNGRIPFNLDRAG

-323 PLVADQVRKQK
+323 PKVADQVRKLK
-334 AGFVDTTN
+334 AGFMDTTN
-342 VGGAK
+342 VGGAR

-384 RKGSRLINL
+384 RKGSRLINQ
-393 QLGEHRTRSGFI
+393 QLGSHRTRSGII

-420 SRGITRPLLQLT
+420 SRGITRPLQQLT
-432 EGAHKLAEGDIRS
+432 EGAHRLAEGDIHS
-445 RVVATSS
+445 RVPVTSA
-452 DEIGVLGRTFN
+452 DEIGELGRTFN
-463 FMADELETR
+463 IMADELEVR
-472 KNSLL
+472 KKSLL

-485 SRMDILEERNFKT
+485 SRIDILDERNFKA
-498 SILESISS
+498 SVLESISS

-513 AGVLTSIN
+513 SGELTSIN
-521 GVGLSFLP
+521 GVGQQFLS
-529 DTAWLGE
+529 DAATLGTE
-536 MYNNVFAE
+536 YQEVFAA
-544 WPDVSAR
+544 WPDVCTR
-551 IDTVLQSSQG
+551 IETVLQTERG
-561 YGREP
+561 YGRIP
-566 LSRLIDGEMTYY
+566 LKRQVDGEMTYY

-583 PIGADAEMGLTITL
+583 PIGLGAEKGLTVTL

-604 RLREETIRLDRLA
+604 RLREETVRLDRLA

-648 GFSAEDKE
+648 GFGAEDKE
-656 MLSKALSEIERVE
+656 MLSKALEEIERVE
-669 RLISALLNYSS
+669 RLITALLNYSS
-680 PVRTSFREGDLTQL
+680 PVRSDFREGDLAQIL
-694 VKDIL
+694 KDIL
-699 LLMRRQAEKQGVT
+699 LLMRRQAEKQGVA
-712 LNVSYASLPQ
+712 LNVSFAPLPL

-734 INILKN
+734 INIVKN
-740 ALEVLESGG
+740 ALEVLDPGGVITISAESS
-749 EISIATECRDT
+749 ETAVTIAIQD
-760 TVTVAIHDNGP
+760 DGP
-771 GIPQQDLPLIFEPFF
+771 GIHQEDLPLIFEPYF

-804 EEHHGSLTVESDDS
+804 EEHHGALTVESEGS
-818 TGTTF
+818 SGTTF
-823 RIALPFDNPAD
+823 RIVLPLDIR
-834 LPDGVRGQEMTV
+834 PD
-846 DVKARKLAVVR
+846 
-857 LIDNLEKGDKL
+857 

>member
-1 MPRLTLFKKI
+1 MPHLTLFKKI
-11 LIITF
+11 LVITL
-16 LLSLLPLMASS
+16 LLSLLPLIASS
-27 LILFFNLE
+27 LILLLNLE
-35 TTSARLT
+35 STSARLT
-42 SEIGDT
+42 SEIGDS

-60 ASQVAESMADFLRQC
+60 ATQVAENVADFLRNC
-75 ESDLIFLS
+75 ENDLIFLS
-83 GSQLDQATLLN
+83 RSQLDQATLLN

-103 WYRTGSASAPL
+103 WHRSGSRSAPL
-114 EIREQVPLYRSIALI
+114 ETHEQVPLYRSIALV
-129 DKNGR
+129 DKRGR
-134 EKLVIRD
+134 ERVVIKD
-141 GAVVPAIKLRNV
+141 GVVVPEAELKNV
-153 AEPAR
+153 ADPAQ
-158 TEFLTED
+158 TEFLTEE
-165 YFIRVRTQPGKIYV
+165 YFTRVRTQPGKIYV
-179 SHLTGFHISKQD
+179 SHLTGFHVSKQE

-201 ARDGKSYQGVIRLA
+201 ALDGKSYQGVIRFA

-220 ARGTFNGVVVVSLD
+220 TRGSFNGVVVVSLD

-246 PGHNFSTVFPS
+246 PGHNFYTVFPS
-257 YSSGNYAFMFDD
+257 YKSGNYAFMFDD

-285 DARGQ
+285 DADGH
-290 LIPPYSAS
+290 LTPPYSKTSNTA
-298 SAKSD
+298 D

-323 PLVADQVRKQK
+323 PRVADQVRKQK
-334 AGFVDTTN
+334 TGYIDTTN

-347 KIMAYAPI
+347 KIMAFAPI
-355 IYDSGDYARHG
+355 VYDSGDYARHG

-384 RKGSRLINL
+384 RKGSRLINQ
-393 QLGEHRTRSGFI
+393 QLGEHRTQSGII

-432 EGAHKLAEGDIRS
+432 EGAHRLAEGDISS
-445 RVVATSS
+445 RVAVTAT
-452 DEIGVLGRTFN
+452 DEIGELGRTFN

-472 KNSLL
+472 KNNLL
-477 ATLDELQR
+477 ATLNELQR
-485 SRMDILEERNFKT
+485 SRIDIISERNFKT

-513 AGVLTSIN
+513 AGILTSIN
-521 GVGLSFLP
+521 GVGQKFLS
-529 DTAWLGE
+529 DAACLGVE
-536 MYNNVFAE
+536 YHELFAA
-544 WPDVSAR
+544 WPDVCTR
-551 IDTVLQSSQG
+551 IEGVLGTKQG

-566 LSRLIDGEMTYY
+566 LSRQVDGEMTYY

-583 PIGADAEMGLTITL
+583 PIGADAEMGLTVTL

-604 RLREETIRLDRLA
+604 QLREETVRLDRLA

-648 GFSAEDKE
+648 GFSAEDRE

-680 PVRTSFREGDLTQL
+680 PVRSDFREGDLTQL
-694 VKDIL
+694 LRDIL
-699 LLMRRQAEKQGVT
+699 LLMRRQAEKQGVVM
-712 LNVSYASLPQ
+712 NFECGSLPQ

-740 ALEVLESGG
+740 ALEALETGG
-749 EISIATECRDT
+749 VITIATECLDT
-760 TVTVAIHDNGP
+760 TVSISIHDNGP
-771 GIPQQDLPLIFEPFF
+771 GIRHQDLPLIFEPFF

-804 EEHHGSLTVESDDS
+804 EEHHGTLTVESDAS
-818 TGTTF
+818 AGAIF
-823 RIALPFDNPAD
+823 RITLPLDNQP
-834 LPDGVRGQEMTV
+834 E
-846 DVKARKLAVVR
+846 
-857 LIDNLEKGDKL
+857 

>member
-11 LIITF
+11 LVITL
-16 LLSLLPLMASS
+16 LLSLLPLIASS
-27 LILFFNLE
+27 MIQFFNLE
-35 TTSARLT
+35 STSARLT
-42 SEIGDT
+42 SDIGGT

-60 ASQVAESMADFLRQC
+60 ASQVAESVADFLRQC

-83 GSQLDQATLLN
+83 RSQLDQATLLN

-103 WYRTGSASAPL
+103 WYRTGSTADPL
-114 EIREQVPLYRSIALI
+114 EAREQVPLYRSIALI
-129 DKNGR
+129 DKYGQ
-134 EKLVIRD
+134 EKMVIRD
-141 GAVVPAIKLRNV
+141 GNALPASELRTV
-153 AEPAR
+153 ADPSR

-201 ARDGKSYQGVIRLA
+201 ALDGKTYQGVVRFA

-220 ARGTFNGVVVVSLD
+220 ARGSFNGVVVVSLD

-257 YSSGNYAFMFDD
+257 YKSGNYSFMLDD

-285 DARGQ
+285 DSYGH
-290 LIPPYSAS
+290 LVPPYSKS
-298 SAKSD
+298 STESD
-303 IDNGRIPFNLDHAG
+303 INNGRIPFNLDHAG

-323 PLVADQVRKQK
+323 PRVADQVRKQK

-342 VGGAK
+342 VGGARK
-347 KIMAYAPI
+347 VMAYAPI
-355 IYDSGDYARHG
+355 MYDSGDYARHG

-393 QLGEHRTRSGFI
+393 QLGKHRKRSGYI
-405 LLITSILAG
+405 LLLTSILAG

-432 EGAHKLAEGDIRS
+432 EGAHKLAEGDILN
-445 RVVATSS
+445 RVAITSN
-452 DEIGVLGRTFN
+452 DEIGELGRTFN
-463 FMADELETR
+463 LMADELETR
-472 KNSLL
+472 KNKLL
-477 ATLDELQR
+477 ATLAELQR
-485 SRMDILEERNFKT
+485 SRIDILDERNFKT
-498 SILESISS
+498 SVLESISS
-506 AIITISP
+506 AIITISS
-513 AGVLTSIN
+513 AGNLTSVN
-521 GVGLSFLP
+521 GVGQKYLS
-529 DTAWLGE
+529 DAARLGMDYHE
-536 MYNNVFAE
+536 AFSA
-544 WPDVSAR
+544 WPDVCTRVES
-551 IDTVLQSSQG
+551 VLVTKNG

-566 LSRLIDGEMTYY
+566 LVRQIDGEITYY

-583 PIGADAEMGLTITL
+583 PIGTADEMGLTVTL

-624 GIAHEVRNPLT
+624 GIAHEIRNPLT

-648 GFSAEDKE
+648 GFNAEDKD

-680 PVRTSFREGDLTQL
+680 PVRTAFREGDLTQIL
-694 VKDIL
+694 KDIL
-699 LLMRRQAEKQGVT
+699 LLMRRQAEKQGVA
-712 LNVSYASLPQ
+712 LSVSYAPLPQ
-722 FRFDPEKIRQAL
+722 FSFDPEKIRQAL

-740 ALEVLESGG
+740 AFEVLESGG
-749 EISIATECRDT
+749 VVTIATGCHET
-760 TVTVAIHDNGP
+760 TVTVDIHDNGP
-771 GIPQQDLPLIFEPFF
+771 GIPHQDLPLIFEPFF

-804 EEHHGSLTVESDDS
+804 EEHHGTLIVESDGS

-823 RIALPFDNPAD
+823 RISLPLDNQ
-834 LPDGVRGQEMTV
+834 RT
-846 DVKARKLAVVR
+846 
-857 LIDNLEKGDKL
+857 

>member
-11 LIITF
+11 LVITL
-16 LLSLLPLMASS
+16 LLSLLPLIASS

-42 SEIGDT
+42 SEIGGT

-60 ASQVAESMADFLRQC
+60 ASQVAENVADFLRQC
-75 ESDLIFLS
+75 ESDLVFLS
-83 GSQLDQATLLN
+83 RSQLDQATLLN
-94 FYASRRGEI
+94 FYASRRGEL
-103 WYRTGSASAPL
+103 WYRTGNSSAPF

-129 DKNGR
+129 DKTGR

-141 GAVVPAIKLRNV
+141 GAVVTASALKNV
-153 AEPAR
+153 SDPGG
-158 TEFLTED
+158 TEFPAEE
-165 YFIRVRTQPGKIYV
+165 YFTRVRTQPGKIYV
-179 SHLTGFHISKQD
+179 SRLTGFHISKQD

-201 ARDGKSYQGVIRLA
+201 ALNGKSYQGVIRFA

-246 PGHNFSTVFPS
+246 PGHNFYTVFPS
-257 YSSGNYAFMFDD
+257 YKSGNYAFMFDD

-285 DARGQ
+285 GADGR
-290 LIPPYSAS
+290 LIPPYSTS
-298 SAKSD
+298 SSRSD
-303 IDNGRIPFNLDHAG
+303 IESGRIPFNLDHAG
-317 FIHPNY
+317 FIHHNY
-323 PLVADQVRKQK
+323 PKVADQVRKQK

-355 IYDSGDYARHG
+355 LYDSGDYARHG

-374 FQLDQFQDAA
+374 FQLEQFQDAA
-384 RKGSRLINL
+384 RKGSRLINQ
-393 QLGEHRTRSGFI
+393 QLGQHRTRSGVI
-405 LLITSILAG
+405 LLTTSLLAA

-432 EGAHKLAEGDIRS
+432 ESAHKLAGGDVRS
-445 RVVATSS
+445 RVAVTSA
-452 DEIGVLGRTFN
+452 DEIGELGRTFN

-477 ATLDELQR
+477 ATLIELQR
-485 SRMDILEERNFKT
+485 SRIDILDERNFKT
-498 SILESISS
+498 SVLESISS

-513 AGVLTSIN
+513 SGLLTSIN
-521 GVGLSFLP
+521 GVGQKFLS
-529 DTAWLGE
+529 DAACLGRD
-536 MYNNVFAE
+536 YRKVFAAA

-551 IDTVLQSSQG
+551 IEAALRAKEG
-561 YGREP
+561 YGRAP
-566 LSRLIDGEMTYY
+566 LSRQIDGERTYY
-578 DFGLF
+578 DVGIF
-583 PIGADAEMGLTITL
+583 PIGTNAEMGLTVTL

-604 RLREETIRLDRLA
+604 RLREETVRLDRLA

-648 GFSAEDKE
+648 GFNVEDKE
-656 MLSKALSEIERVE
+656 MLSKALAEIERVE

-680 PVRTSFREGDLTQL
+680 PVRSDFREGDLTPL

-699 LLMRRQAEKQGVT
+699 LLMRRQAEKQGVVM
-712 LNVSYASLPQ
+712 NFEYAPLPQ

-749 EISIATECRDT
+749 IITIT
-760 TVTVAIHDNGP
+760 TGCNETAVTITINDNGP
-771 GIPQQDLPLIFEPFF
+771 GIPQQDLPLIFEPYF

-804 EEHHGSLTVESDDS
+804 EEHHGTLSVESDDLA
-818 TGTTF
+818 GTTF
-823 RIALPFDNPAD
+823 RIALPLYNRP
-834 LPDGVRGQEMTV
+834 V
-846 DVKARKLAVVR
+846 
-857 LIDNLEKGDKL
+857 

>member
-1 MPRLTLFKKI
+1 MPRLTLFKKF
-11 LIITF
+11 LVITL
-16 LLSLLPLMASS
+16 LLSLFPLITSS

-35 TTSARLT
+35 STSARLT
-42 SEIGDT
+42 SEIGGT
-48 ADIQASESLQMR
+48 ADTQASESLQMR
-60 ASQVAESMADFLRQC
+60 ATQVAESTADFLRQC

-83 GSQLDQATLLN
+83 SSQLDQATLLN

-103 WYRTGSASAPL
+103 WYRTGSSSATL
-114 EIREQVPLYRSIALI
+114 ETREQVPLYRSIALI

-141 GAVVPAIKLRNV
+141 GTVVPA
-153 AEPAR
+153 AELKDVFDPSG
-158 TEFLTED
+158 TQFLTEE
-165 YFIRVRTQPGKIYV
+165 YFTRVRTQPGKIYV
-179 SHLTGFHISKQD
+179 SHLTGFHVSKQD

-201 ARDGKSYQGVIRLA
+201 ALDGKSYQGVIRFA

-220 ARGTFNGVVVVSLD
+220 ARGFFNGVVVISLD

-257 YSSGNYAFMFDD
+257 YKSGNYAFMFDD

-285 DARGQ
+285 DVHGR
-290 LIPPYSAS
+290 LIPPYSETS
-298 SAKSD
+298 SKSD
-303 IDNGRIPFNLDHAG
+303 IESGRIPFNLYHAG

-323 PLVADQVRKQK
+323 PRVADQVRKQK

-347 KIMAYAPI
+347 KIMAFAPI
-355 IYDSGDYARHG
+355 MYGSGDYARHG

-374 FQLDQFQDAA
+374 FQLDQFQEAA
-384 RKGSRLINL
+384 RKGSRLINQ
-393 QLGEHRTRSGFI
+393 QLGEHRSRSGII
-405 LLITSILAG
+405 LIITSILAG
-414 FSAWGL
+414 FSAWVL

-432 EGAHKLAEGDIRS
+432 EGAKKLAGGDIRS
-445 RVVATSS
+445 RVAVTSA
-452 DEIGVLGRTFN
+452 DEIGELGRTFN
-463 FMADELETR
+463 FMADELENR

-485 SRMDILEERNFKT
+485 SRIDIMDERNFKT

-513 AGVLTSIN
+513 SGLLTSIN
-521 GVGLSFLP
+521 GVGQMFLSDAVP
-529 DTAWLGE
+529 LGME
-536 MYNNVFAE
+536 YHDVFAA

-551 IDTVLQSSQG
+551 IEAVLRAKAG
-561 YGREP
+561 YGRVP
-566 LSRLIDGEMTYY
+566 LSRQIDGEMTYY

-583 PIGADAEMGLTITL
+583 PVGTDAEMGLTVTL

-604 RLREETIRLDRLA
+604 RLREETVRLDRLA

-648 GFSAEDKE
+648 GFSADDKE
-656 MLSKALSEIERVE
+656 MLSKALAEIERVE
-669 RLISALLNYSS
+669 RLVSALLNYSS
-680 PVRTSFREGDLTQL
+680 PVRTAFREGDLNQL
-694 VKDIL
+694 VNDIL
-699 LLMRRQAEKQGVT
+699 LLMRRQAERQGVT
-712 LNVSYASLPQ
+712 LDISCGPLQQ

-749 EISIATECRDT
+749 IISIATDCRDT

-771 GIPQQDLPLIFEPFF
+771 GIPPQDLPLIFEPFF

-804 EEHHGSLTVESDDS
+804 EEHRGTLTVESDGS
-818 TGTTF
+818 SGTTF
-823 RIALPFDNPAD
+823 RIALPLDNRSD
-834 LPDGVRGQEMTV
+834 
-846 DVKARKLAVVR
+846 
-857 LIDNLEKGDKL
+857 

>member
-11 LIITF
+11 LVITL
-16 LLSLLPLMASS
+16 LLSLLPLIASS
-27 LILFFNLE
+27 MIQFFNLE
-35 TTSARLT
+35 STSARLT
-42 SEIGDT
+42 SDIGGT

-60 ASQVAESMADFLRQC
+60 ASQVAESVADFLRQC

-83 GSQLDQATLLN
+83 SSQLDQATLLN

-103 WYRTGSASAPL
+103 WYRTGSTADPL
-114 EIREQVPLYRSIALI
+114 EAREQVPLYRSIALI
-129 DKNGR
+129 DKYGQ
-134 EKLVIRD
+134 EKMVIRD
-141 GAVVPAIKLRNV
+141 GTALPASELRTV
-153 AEPAR
+153 ADPSR

-165 YFIRVRTQPGKIYV
+165 YFTRVRTQPGKIYV

-201 ARDGKSYQGVIRLA
+201 ALDGKTYQGVVRFA

-220 ARGTFNGVVVVSLD
+220 ARGSFNGVVVVSLD

-257 YSSGNYAFMFDD
+257 YKSGNYSFMLDD

-285 DARGQ
+285 DSYGH
-290 LIPPYSAS
+290 LVPPYSKS
-298 SAKSD
+298 STESD
-303 IDNGRIPFNLDHAG
+303 INNGRIPFNLDHAG

-323 PLVADQVRKQK
+323 PRVADQVRKQK

-342 VGGAK
+342 VGGARK
-347 KIMAYAPI
+347 VMAYAPI
-355 IYDSGDYARHG
+355 MYDSGDYARHG

-393 QLGEHRTRSGFI
+393 QLGKHRKRSGYI
-405 LLITSILAG
+405 LLLTSILAG

-432 EGAHKLAEGDIRS
+432 EGAHKLAEGDILN
-445 RVVATSS
+445 RVAITSN
-452 DEIGVLGRTFN
+452 DEIGELGRTFN
-463 FMADELETR
+463 LMADELETR
-472 KNSLL
+472 KNKLL
-477 ATLDELQR
+477 ATLAELQR
-485 SRMDILEERNFKT
+485 SRIDILDERNFKT
-498 SILESISS
+498 SVLESISS
-506 AIITISP
+506 AIITISS
-513 AGVLTSIN
+513 AGNLTSVN
-521 GVGLSFLP
+521 GVGQKYLS
-529 DTAWLGE
+529 DAARLGMAYHE
-536 MYNNVFAE
+536 AFSA
-544 WPDVSAR
+544 WPDVCAR
-551 IDTVLQSSQG
+551 VESVLVTKNG

-566 LSRLIDGEMTYY
+566 LVRQIDGEITYY

-583 PIGADAEMGLTITL
+583 PIGAADEMGLTVTL

-624 GIAHEVRNPLT
+624 GIAHEIRNPLT

-648 GFSAEDKE
+648 GFNAEDKD

-680 PVRTSFREGDLTQL
+680 PVRTAFREGDLTQIL
-694 VKDIL
+694 KDIL
-699 LLMRRQAEKQGVT
+699 LLMRRQAEKQGVA
-712 LNVSYASLPQ
+712 LSVSYAPLPQ
-722 FRFDPEKIRQAL
+722 FSFDPEKIRQAL

-740 ALEVLESGG
+740 AFEVLESGG
-749 EISIATECRDT
+749 VVTIATGCHET
-760 TVTVAIHDNGP
+760 TVTVDIHDNGP
-771 GIPQQDLPLIFEPFF
+771 GIPHQDLPLIFEPFF

-804 EEHHGSLTVESDDS
+804 EEHHGTLIVESDGS
-818 TGTTF
+818 TGTMF
-823 RIALPFDNPAD
+823 RISLPLDNQ
-834 LPDGVRGQEMTV
+834 RT
-846 DVKARKLAVVR
+846 
-857 LIDNLEKGDKL
+857 

>member
-11 LIITF
+11 LIITL
-16 LLSLLPLMASS
+16 LLSLIPLMASS
-27 LILFFNLE
+27 LILLFNLE
-35 TTSARLT
+35 STSARLT
-42 SEIGDT
+42 SEIGDS
-48 ADIQASESLQMR
+48 ADIQASESLQIR
-60 ASQVAESMADFLRQC
+60 ASQVAESMADFLRSC
-75 ESDLIFLS
+75 ENDLIFLS
-83 GSQLDQATLLN
+83 QAQLDQTTLLN

-103 WYRTGSASAPL
+103 WHRTGSTASPH

-129 DKNGR
+129 GKNGQ
-134 EKLVIRD
+134 EKLVIKD
-141 GAVVPAIKLRNV
+141 GDIVPAAGLKNV
-153 AEPAR
+153 ADPAQ
-158 TEFLTED
+158 TDFLTEE
-165 YFIRVRTQPGKIYV
+165 YFSRVRSQPGRIYV

-191 QLNGADEPEH
+191 QLQGADEPEQ
-201 ARDGKSYQGVIRLA
+201 ASNGKKYQGVIRFA

-220 ARGTFNGVVVVSLD
+220 AGGSFNGVVVVSLD

-257 YSSGNYAFMFDD
+257 YKSGNYAFMFDD

-285 DARGQ
+285 DARGT
-290 LIPPYSAS
+290 LIPPYTRS
-298 SAKSD
+298 SSRTD
-303 IDNGRIPFNLDHAG
+303 IDSGRIPFNLDHAG

-323 PLVADQVRKQK
+323 PKVAAETRNRK

-355 IYDSGDYARHG
+355 MYDSGDYARHG

-384 RKGSRLINL
+384 RKGSRLINQ
-393 QLGEHRTRSGFI
+393 QLGEHRTRSGII

-414 FSAWGL
+414 ISAWGL

-432 EGAHKLAEGDIRS
+432 EGAHKLAGGDIRS
-445 RVVATSS
+445 RVAVTST
-452 DEIGVLGRTFN
+452 DEIGELGRTFN
-463 FMADELETR
+463 FMADELEIR
-472 KNSLL
+472 KNSLM

-485 SRMDILEERNFKT
+485 SRVDIIDERNFKT

-513 AGVLTSIN
+513 TGELTSIN
-521 GVGLSFLP
+521 GVGQTFLA
-529 DTAWLGE
+529 DTVYLGRE
-536 MYNNVFAE
+536 YHDVFAA
-544 WPDVSAR
+544 WPDVVTR
-551 IDTVLQSSQG
+551 IEAVLRSKEG

-566 LSRLIDGEMTYY
+566 LSRKIDGEMTYY

-583 PIGADAEMGLTITL
+583 PIGRDAEMGLTVTL

-648 GFSAEDKE
+648 GFSPEDKE

-669 RLISALLNYSS
+669 RLISALLNYSA
-680 PVRTSFREGDLTQL
+680 PVRTTFREGDLTQL

-699 LLMRRQAEKQGVT
+699 MLMRRQAENQGVV
-712 LNVSYASLPQ
+712 LNMFCAPLPQ

-740 ALEVLESGG
+740 ALEMLESGG
-749 EISIATECRDT
+749 VITITTECSDT
-760 TVTVAIHDNGP
+760 TVTIAIHDNGP
-771 GIPQQDLPLIFEPFF
+771 GIRPQDLPLVFEPFF

-804 EEHHGSLTVESDDS
+804 EEHHGALTVESDGKA
-818 TGTTF
+818 GTTF
-823 RIALPFDNPAD
+823 RVALP
-834 LPDGVRGQEMTV
+834 LGQSAE
-846 DVKARKLAVVR
+846 
-857 LIDNLEKGDKL
+857 LIS

>member
-11 LIITF
+11 LVITL

-27 LILFFNLE
+27 LILFLNLE

-42 SEIGDT
+42 SEISDT
-48 ADIQASESLQMR
+48 ADIQASESLRMR
-60 ASQVAESMADFLRQC
+60 AVQVAESMADFLRQR
-75 ESDLIFLS
+75 ESDLVFLS
-83 GSQLDQATLLN
+83 RSQLDKATLLN
-94 FYASRRGEI
+94 FYDSRRGEI
-103 WYRTGSASAPL
+103 WYRSGSSAVTP
-114 EIREQVPLYRSIALI
+114 ETRELVPLYRSIAII
-129 DKNGR
+129 DKEGR

-141 GAVVPAIKLRNV
+141 GAIVPAAELRNV
-153 AEPAR
+153 ADPAG
-158 TEFLTED
+158 TEFLSED
-165 YFIRVRTQPGKIYV
+165 YFNRVRSQPGKIYV

-201 ARDGKSYQGVIRLA
+201 ALDGKLYRGVIRFA

-220 ARGTFNGVVVVSLD
+220 AHGSFNGMVVIALD

-257 YSSGNYAFMFDD
+257 YKSGNYAFMFDD

-275 HPKYWDIRGL
+275 HPKYWDIRGF
-285 DARGQ
+285 DARGK
-290 LIPPYSAS
+290 LVPPYSETSTKA
-298 SAKSD
+298 D
-303 IDNGRIPFNLDHAG
+303 IENGRIPFNLDYAG

-323 PLVADQVRKQK
+323 PVVAELVRKRK

-347 KIMAYAPI
+347 KIMAFAPI
-355 IYDSGDYARHG
+355 LYDSGDYARHG

-384 RKGSRLINL
+384 RKGSRLINQL
-393 QLGEHRTRSGFI
+393 LGEHRTRSGVI
-405 LLITSILAG
+405 LLITSLLAAL
-414 FSAWGL
+414 SAWGL

-432 EGAHKLAEGDIRS
+432 EGAHKLAGGDISS
-445 RVVATSS
+445 RVQVSSS
-452 DEIGVLGRTFN
+452 DEVGELGRTFN
-463 FMADELETR
+463 LMADELEIR

-485 SRMDILEERNFKT
+485 SRVDILDERNFKT

-513 AGVLTSIN
+513 AGTLTSIN
-521 GVGLSFLP
+521 GVGQQYLSG
-529 DTAWLGE
+529 AVSLGME
-536 MYNNVFAE
+536 YHEVFAA
-544 WPDVSAR
+544 WPDVCAR
-551 IDTVLQSSQG
+551 IEAVLLSKQG

-566 LSRLIDGEMTYY
+566 LNRQIDGESTYY
-578 DFGLF
+578 DVGIF
-583 PIGADAEMGLTITL
+583 PIGTDAEMGLTVTL

-604 RLREETIRLDRLA
+604 HLREETVRLDRLA

-648 GFSAEDKE
+648 GFNAEDKE

-680 PVRTSFREGDLTQL
+680 PVRTAFRDGDLTQIL
-694 VKDIL
+694 KDIL
-699 LLMRRQAEKQGVT
+699 LLMRRQAEKQGVE
-712 LNVSYASLPQ
+712 LNVRYTDLPH

-740 ALEVLESGG
+740 ALEVLDSGG
-749 EISIATECRDT
+749 VITITTGCHDT
-760 TVTVAIHDNGP
+760 TVTVTIHDNGP
-771 GIPQQDLPLIFEPFF
+771 GIPQQDLPLIFEPYF

-804 EEHHGSLTVESDDS
+804 AEHHGTLSVESNGPS
-818 TGTTF
+818 GTTF
-823 RIALPFDNPAD
+823 RITLPLDNRPF
-834 LPDGVRGQEMTV
+834 
-846 DVKARKLAVVR
+846 
-857 LIDNLEKGDKL
+857 

>member
-11 LIITF
+11 LIITL
-16 LLSLLPLMASS
+16 LLSLLPLVASS

-35 TTSARLT
+35 STSARLT

-83 GSQLDQATLLN
+83 RSQLDQGTLLN
-94 FYASRRGEI
+94 FYASRRGDI
-103 WYRTGSASAPL
+103 WYRTGSKSAPL
-114 EIREQVPLYRSIALI
+114 ETREQVPLYRTIALI
-129 DKNGR
+129 DKHGQ

-141 GAVVPAIKLRNV
+141 SAVVPAAELKNV
-153 AEPAR
+153 SDPAR

-165 YFIRVRTQPGKIYV
+165 YFTRVRTQPGKIYV

-201 ARDGKSYQGVIRLA
+201 ALDGKSYQGVIRFA

-220 ARGTFNGVVVVSLD
+220 ARGSFNGVVVISLD

-246 PGHNFSTVFPS
+246 PGHNFSTAFPS
-257 YSSGNYAFMFDD
+257 YKSGNYAFMFDD

-285 DARGQ
+285 DAHGQ
-290 LIPPYSAS
+290 LTPPYSKS
-298 SAKSD
+298 SSKSD
-303 IDNGRIPFNLDHAG
+303 VDSGRIPFNLDHAG

-323 PLVADQVRKQK
+323 PRVADQVRKQK
-334 AGFVDTTN
+334 GGFVDTTN

-355 IYDSGDYARHG
+355 MYDSGDYSRHG

-384 RKGSRLINL
+384 RKGSRLINQ
-393 QLGEHRTRSGFI
+393 QLGEHRTRSGVI
-405 LLITSILAG
+405 LLITSILAS

-432 EGAHKLAEGDIRS
+432 EGAHKLAEGDILS
-445 RVVATSS
+445 RVAVTST
-452 DEIGVLGRTFN
+452 DEIGELTRTFN

-477 ATLDELQR
+477 TTLDELQR
-485 SRMDILEERNFKT
+485 SRIDILDERNFKT
-498 SILESISS
+498 SVLESISS
-506 AIITISP
+506 AIVTISP
-513 AGVLTSIN
+513 DGVLTSIN
-521 GVGLSFLP
+521 GVGQKLLS
-529 DTAWLGE
+529 DAVSLGRE
-536 MYNNVFAE
+536 YHKVFAT
-544 WPDVSAR
+544 WPDVYTR
-551 IDTVLQSSQG
+551 IDTVLQAKQG
-561 YGREP
+561 YGRVP
-566 LSRLIDGEMTYY
+566 LSRQVDGEITYY

-583 PIGADAEMGLTITL
+583 PIGADAEMGLTVTL

-648 GFSAEDKE
+648 GFCAEDKE

-669 RLISALLNYSS
+669 RLINALLNYSS
-680 PVRTSFREGDLTQL
+680 PVRSDFREGDLTQL

-712 LNVSYASLPQ
+712 MNVSYAQLPQ

-740 ALEVLESGG
+740 ALEVFEAGG
-749 EISIATECRDT
+749 VITITTECHDT
-760 TVTVAIHDNGP
+760 TVTITIHDNGP
-771 GIPQQDLPLIFEPFF
+771 GILEQDLPLIFEPFF

-804 EEHHGSLTVESDDS
+804 EEHHGTLTVESDGS

-823 RIALPFDNPAD
+823 RITLPLDN
-834 LPDGVRGQEMTV
+834 
-846 DVKARKLAVVR
+846 R
-857 LIDNLEKGDKL
+857 LV